1 MNNSRMIATRGILM
15 NIATLQPF
23 LGKRLIIE
31 RIAYDPYLSIIAVD
45 GTLMARHEY
54 AGKLPMWLLNQIPN
68 GFSCLSVEEKPTV
81 VELSAIEQSAIQ
93 RYRIQKQVKK
103 SNQRKKSQH
112 EALMLSAMM
121 VAMAN
126 QR

>member
-1 MNNSRMIATRGILM
+1 MNNSRLIATRGILM

-45 GTLMARHEY
+45 GTLMARPEY

-68 GFSCLSVEEKPTV
+68 GFSCLSVQQKPVV
-81 VELSAIEQSAIQ
+81 VELSPIEHSAIQ
-93 RYRIQKQVKK
+93 SYHVKIDLEK
-103 SNQRKKSQH
+103 RHNAKKAQSN
-112 EALMLSAMM
+112 AVMLS
-121 VAMAN
+121 VIAMAMSC
-126 QR
+126 R